1 MAEGGW
7 EVSMGTKPEWLRV
20 RHTPTEGMAE
30 TRAMNREL
38 SLRTVCDSAHCPNIG
53 ECWRTK
59 SATYLI
65 MGDHCTR
72 HCRFCAVAH
81 GTPDPL
87 DPDEPRRVAEA
98 VSRSGLE
105 YVVITSV
112 TRDDLPDGGASHFAG
127 TISAIKA
134 RNPDCLVE
142 LLIPDLRGDRDALGT
157 ILESAPDV
165 LGHNIEVV
173 RRLQPLARDRLASYE
188 RSLELLH
195 TAKQLRSEVVTK
207 SSLMLG
213 LGETEEEVQGC
224 LQDLVR
230 AKVDIL
236 TVGQYLRP
244 SLDQLPVDR
253 YPPPEEFASIGGR
266 ALGMGFKAV
275 LSGPFVRSSYRA
287 KEAYQL
293 AKGE

>member
-1 MAEGGW
+1 ME
-7 EVSMGTKPEWLRV
+7 TKPAWLKI
-20 RHTPTEGMAE
+20 RHMPTEGMAE
-30 TRAMNREL
+30 TRRMNREL
-38 SLRTVCDSAHCPNIG
+38 GLHTVCDSAHCPNIG

-59 SATYLI
+59 SATYMI
-65 MGDHCTR
+65 MGNNCTR
-72 HCRFCAVAH
+72 KCLFCSVAH
-81 GTPDPL
+81 GAPDAL

-98 VSRSGLE
+98 VWRTGLE

-112 TRDDLPDGGASHFAG
+112 TRDDLLDGGASHFAN
-127 TISAIKA
+127 TILTIREKS
-134 RNPDCLVE
+134 PGCLVE
-142 LLIPDLRGDRDALGT
+142 ILVPDLQGDMKALQMV
-157 ILESAPDV
+157 LEAAPDV

-173 RRLQPLARDRLASYE
+173 RRLQSKVRDRMASYE
-188 RSLELLH
+188 RSLALLQA
-195 TAKQLRSEVVTK
+195 AKMVRPEVMTK

-213 LGETEEEVQGC
+213 LGETEEEVNQC
-224 LQDLVR
+224 LQDLVH

-244 SLDQLPVDR
+244 SSDHLPVER
-253 YPPPEEFASIGGR
+253 YSPPEEFRSIGER

-293 AKGE
+293 ARGE